1 MIPVNRPLISQQ
13 DIDAVTKDLTET
25 YISGESPPVARME
38 NALAEF
44 IGTKH
49 AIALSS
55 GTSAIDLLVDQMGIG
70 KGDLCVLPTFTIIST
85 VSQILRAGA
94 RVKLI
99 DADINTWSVDA
110 QRAADEITS
119 ETKMVLP
126 VHIYGLPVDM
136 DPILEKART
145 YNVPVVED
153 AAEALGV
160 EYKAKKCGSFGFAP
174 RDFCGSPFSPPA
186 AGPVCE
192 CQHPNTRAQAAAI
205 PRAARR
211 Y

>member
-13 DIDAVTKDLTET
+13 DIDAVMKDLNDTF
-25 YISGESPPVARME
+25 ISGESPPVARME

-55 GTSAIDLLVDQMGIG
+55 GTSAIDLLIDQMGIG
-70 KGDLCVLPTFTIIST
+70 KGDLCLLPTFTIIST
-85 VSQILRAGA
+85 VSQLLRAGA

-110 QRAADEITS
+110 QQAADQITP

-136 DPILEKART
+136 DPILEKAAA
-145 YNVPVVED
+145 YNVPVIED
-153 AAEALGV
+153 AAEALAV
-160 EYKAKKCGSFGFAP
+160 EYKGKKC
-174 RDFCGSPFSPPA
+174 
-186 AGPVCE
+186 
-192 CQHPNTRAQAAAI
+192 
-205 PRAARR
+205 
-211 Y
+211 